1 MALFVMQLW
10 TSAVAQQSPIVL
22 GLASIAGGET
32 FPADGGNPEMTGS
45 RQLALGNTNITRL
58 FAGIFQFHDGGP
70 AKQIR
75 ISGLSCM
82 YALTLKQLTDRPV
95 SELVLLLSVLNKE

>member
-1 MALFVMQLW
+1 
-10 TSAVAQQSPIVL
+10 
-22 GLASIAGGET
+22 
-32 FPADGGNPEMTGS
+32 MTGS
-45 RQLALGNTNITRL
+45 RHLALGNTNITRL

-82 YALTLKQLTDRPV
+82 YALTLKQLTDRTQQGV
-95 SELVLLLSVLNKE
+95 TWLCSDRARVMADELLTKIPNKVEAHE